1 MTEKKKF
8 KSYVKGFG
16 RGFLLFALTEPEN
29 RPTKEDNKYR
39 YNGYV
44 SGAIIGAPVWIP
56 VTYFAMIGYGLF
68 SCPGACYDSYKEHRS
83 EQEAWER
90 KRYSR

>member
-29 RPTKEDNKYR
+29 RPTKRTIN
-39 YNGYV
+39 
-44 SGAIIGAPVWIP
+44 IGIMGMSAEPLL
-56 VTYFAMIGYGLF
+56 GHLF
-68 SCPGACYDSYKEHRS
+68 GF
-83 EQEAWER
+83 Q
-90 KRYSR
+90 